1 MKIIFVA
8 LLLIITFA
16 VAQDEDQDVRHDI
29 GRTFFIPRYDMLDDL
44 SGGSN
49 ILKSDLKGCI
59 HEVSEPKTSE
69 RFLFYEGTT
78 HFYNSLSEESG
89 ISGELR
95 SIYTM
100 GATLNAVS
108 GGLASEDSDIAGAT
122 LDIAAYSR
130 KVFIDIS
137 CIYGGELVDRVKSQ
151 FENLPIEIT
160 DHSSANAWLEYS
172 SFLKTV
178 GSHVVSQAYY
188 GSRINQYVFTKSTTS
203 YKESDL
209 RVKACEQFE
218 GPTEIG
224 MLGTHSCQQYNQTD
238 AENITHM
245 ESNTKL
251 VLRGG
256 TSKTRAALS
265 MHRTKE
271 LIQKFLTEA
280 NISTL
285 PIRYTYIPIW
295 TLLHSL
301 YMHTPHIT
309 NNNTNGKFLQRLS
322 KFWLSIYDD
331 QWLNC
336 AKVWMCGRL

>member
-1 MKIIFVA
+1 MKIQRIST
-8 LLLIITFA
+8 L
-16 VAQDEDQDVRHDI
+16 
-29 GRTFFIPRYDMLDDL
+29 
-44 SGGSN
+44 
-49 ILKSDLKGCI
+49 
-59 HEVSEPKTSE
+59 
-69 RFLFYEGTT
+69 
-78 HFYNSLSEESG
+78 NSLSEESS

-95 SIYTM
+95 NVYTM

-108 GGLASEDSDIAGAT
+108 GGLSSEDSDITGAS
-122 LDIAAYSR
+122 LNIASYSC

-137 CIYGGELVDRVKSQ
+137 YIYCGGLVDRVKSQ

-160 DHSSANAWLEYS
+160 DHSSANAWLEYN

-188 GSRINQYVFTKSTTS
+188 GSRIICFTKSTTL

-209 RVKACEQFE
+209 RVKACEEFE

-256 TSKTRAALS
+256 TSKTRATLS
-265 MHRTKE
+265 TERTKE
-271 LIQKFLTEA
+271 LIQKFLAEA

-309 NNNTNGKFLQRLS
+309 NSNTNGKFLQRLS